1 MQSNCST
8 LKLVKNKTEIP
19 EPLFKEML
27 NLFGEKETQRIGE
40 SVGYNYNRLVMK
52 VTAEKFKRKYG
63 ISFGVV
69 SIIVIVLFSIG
80 LFYANVFF

>member
-1 MQSNCST
+1 M
-8 LKLVKNKTEIP
+8 KIKTEIP
-19 EPLFKEML
+19 EPLFKDML

-80 LFYANVFF
+80 LFYANVFFNRTDVNF